1 MNTIIPIA
9 SGKGG
14 VGKTIFTANLAITL
28 AKMGKTVI
36 AIDLDLGS
44 SNLHTC
50 LGIKNRHPGIG
61 NFIYN
66 KGISLDSLV
75 VKTNIDHLYFI
86 PGDSLIPGTANIQYY
101 IKKKLIK
108 GIQSLVADYILLD
121 LGAGSSYNI
130 IDFFLISKTG
140 LLVTTPETTSIL
152 SAYAFLKTAMFRMLF
167 RSFPVKSREREIIHN
182 FITERMEG
190 TDNSFLKLTELL
202 SETNDESGA
211 YSLKQINSFYPRIVL
226 NIGRNKQAIVLGSK
240 LRQICKKNIGIN
252 MEYIGFIEYTDLVSL
267 SIIQRTALVL
277 SSPNS
282 QFARAIRKIAENLIQ
297 VTYIDKPVLFDANED
312 IVNLENFV

>member
-1 MNTIIPIA
+1 M
-9 SGKGG
+9 
-14 VGKTIFTANLAITL
+14 
-28 AKMGKTVI
+28 
-36 AIDLDLGS
+36 
-44 SNLHTC
+44 
-50 LGIKNRHPGIG
+50 
-61 NFIYN
+61 
-66 KGISLDSLV
+66 
-75 VKTNIDHLYFI
+75 
-86 PGDSLIPGTANIQYY
+86 
-101 IKKKLIK
+101 
-108 GIQSLVADYILLD
+108 D

-167 RSFPVKSREREIIHN
+167 RSFPVRSSEREIIQN

-202 SETNDESGA
+202 SKTNYESGA

-226 NIGRNKQAIVLGSK
+226 NIGRNKQAIALGSK

-252 MEYIGFIEYTDLVSL
+252 MEYIGFIEYTDQVSV
-267 SIIQRTALVL
+267 SIIKRTALVL

-297 VTYIDKPVLFDANED
+297 ITYIEKPVLYDANED
-312 IVNLENFV
+312 IINLEKFV